1 MRTLL
6 VNCYLKDAEPRL
18 VYYRQMIQPWSEI
31 SEIKLEELNSGLDF
45 AQYDALVLTGSQWM
59 LSENDAPEPIRVV
72 LRQLLLPVLGIC
84 FGHQL
89 LARSFGAEV
98 KSGVEFI
105 DRMERVRFHPWRLF
119 AGLGPE
125 AEMRESHREYV
136 TPESLERLG
145 WEIGAVSPSCPV
157 EAIRHPMLPLY
168 GVQFHPERS
177 GENGA
182 RLFCN
187 FYEIVKSV
195 CTGQAQRSDFLLRSK

>member
-1 MRTLL
+1 MKTLL
-6 VNCYLKDAEPRL
+6 VDCYLKDAESRL

-31 SEIKLEELNSGLDF
+31 SEIKLAELKPGLDF
-45 AQYDALVLTGSQWM
+45 TQYDAVVLTGSQWM
-59 LSENDAPEPIRVV
+59 LSERDVPEPVKAV

-98 KSGVEFI
+98 KSGPEFI
-105 DRMERVRFHPWRLF
+105 DRMERIRFQPWRLF
-119 AGLGPE
+119 AGLAPE

-145 WEIGAVSPSCPV
+145 WEIGAVSSSCPV
-157 EAIRHPMLPLY
+157 EAIRHPRLPLY

-177 GENGA
+177 EINGEI
-182 RLFCN
+182 LFRN

-195 CTGQAQRSDFLLRSK
+195 RTGQG

>member
-1 MRTLL
+1 MKTLL
-6 VNCYLKDAEPRL
+6 VNCYLKDAESRL
-18 VYYRQMIQPWSEI
+18 IYYRQMIQPFSEI
-31 SEIKLEELNSGLDF
+31 AELKLEELNPEFDF
-45 AQYDALVLTGSQWM
+45 APYDAVVLTGSQWM
-59 LSENDAPEPIRVV
+59 LSERDVSEPVRAA
-72 LRQLLLPVLGIC
+72 LRSLLLPVLGIC

-98 KSGVEFI
+98 KRGPEFI
-105 DRMERVRFHPWRLF
+105 DRMERIRFQPWRLF

-157 EAIRHPMLPLY
+157 EAIRHPRLPLY

-177 GENGA
+177 EENGA

-187 FYEIVKSV
+187 FYDIVQSV
-195 CTGQAQRSDFLLRSK
+195 RTGQG